1 MTVIP
6 GELVT
11 GEAVALD
18 IRPARLASRAIALL
32 LDLAIMF
39 SLMATLGQVV
49 QFAVLFADEA
59 VAVGLGIL
67 VSVGSIVGYPAV
79 METATRGKTVGKMAV
94 GLRTVSVDGGVVRF
108 RQALMRALTGF
119 VEFFMFAGA
128 PALLCSLFDHRGRRL
143 GDVFAGTMV
152 IQDRVSAEAVRAPV
166 TRMPP
171 ALAPWASTLEL
182 SQINDDRALSAR
194 QYLQRYTELLPDVRA
209 RLGARLAAELVPL
222 LTAPPP
228 PGVPPELLLMAVLA
242 ERRHREERRLA
253 SRRARREEH
262 LRKTGQYVPVDP
274 PAPVFFPPPGTP
286 GHPHFQHLVP
296 FDAHAPF
303 QQQAPYPPAAPVPGA
318 PPHLQQPAPRPP
330 AVPDAPLHFQQAP
343 PAQPFAP
350 APPAPRP
357 PVHQEPP
364 PNGRPGL

>member
-59 VAVGLGIL
+59 VAIGLGI
-67 VSVGSIVGYPAV
+67 VVTVGSIVGYPAV
-79 METATRGKTVGKMAV
+79 METATRGKTVGKMAL
-94 GLRTVSVDGGVVRF
+94 GLRTVAVDGGVVRF
-108 RQALMRALTGF
+108 RQALMRSLTGF

-152 IQDRVSAEAVRAPV
+152 IQDRVAAETVRGPV
-166 TRMPP
+166 AQMPP
-171 ALAPWASTLEL
+171 ALASWAAALEL
-182 SQINDDRALSAR
+182 SQITDDQALSAR
-194 QYLQRYTELLPDVRA
+194 QYLQRYNELLPDVRE
-209 RLGARLAAELVPL
+209 RLGARLAAGFAPL
-222 LTAPPP
+222 LTPPPP

-242 ERRHREERRLA
+242 ERR
-253 SRRARREEH
+253 RREEHRLAERRSRREAH
-262 LRKTGQYVPVDP
+262 LRKTGQHVPVEP
-274 PAPVFFPPPGTP
+274 PSPAVFLPPNTSAYQAPGL
-286 GHPHFQHLVP
+286 HPHFQPV
-296 FDAHAPF
+296 
-303 QQQAPYPPAAPVPGA
+303 QQAPLAASRPGPQPYAPVS
-318 PPHLQQPAPRPP
+318 PPQQPGPPSAP
-330 AVPDAPLHFQQAP
+330 
-343 PAQPFAP
+343 
-350 APPAPRP
+350 
-357 PVHQEPP
+357 
-364 PNGRPGL
+364 